1 MQQNP
6 LTEPDLPGAPGS
18 DSEPAA
24 EAEAAADLRA
34 AVEAVLMV
42 VDEPVTP
49 EELAGV
55 LEVAVPLVQEVLT
68 ELQREYD
75 GYTGGGPGGTVRSFP
90 SMRGFELRD
99 VAGGWRIYSRAEFAP
114 VVSKFVLGGQS
125 ARLTQ
130 AALETLAVIAYRQP
144 VSRAR
149 VSAIRGVNVDS
160 VVRTLVQRGL
170 IDDAGVEAET
180 GSMMYRTTPYFLERL
195 GLGSLNEL
203 PRLAPHLPGLENLAE
218 FEDTTY

>member
-1 MQQNP
+1 MKQNP
-6 LTEPDLPGAPGS
+6 PAEP
-18 DSEPAA
+18 EPAVPA
-24 EAEAAADLRA
+24 GADGQPQDLRA

-42 VDEPVTP
+42 VDEPVTAA
-49 EELAGV
+49 ELAAV
-55 LEVAVPLVQEVLT
+55 LEVPAARVSAILT

-75 GYTGGGPGGTVRSFP
+75 GYTGGGPGGTVRGFT

-114 VVSKFVLGGQS
+114 AVSKFVLGGQS
-125 ARLTQ
+125 SRLTQ

-170 IDDAGVEAET
+170 IDEAGMEAET

-195 GLGSLNEL
+195 GLGGLDEL

>member
-1 MQQNP
+1 MQPNP
-6 LTEPDLPGAPGS
+6 STNP
-18 DSEPAA
+18 EPAPEPA
-24 EAEAAADLRA
+24 EDAPDLRA

-42 VDEPVTP
+42 VDEPVTAA
-49 EELAGV
+49 ELAAV
-55 LEVAVPLVQEVLT
+55 LEVPAAEVEGILT

-75 GYTGGGPGGTVRSFP
+75 GYTGGGPGGTVRSFT
-90 SMRGFELRD
+90 SKRGFELRD

-125 ARLTQ
+125 SRLTQ

-170 IDDAGVEAET
+170 IDEAGVEAET

-195 GLGSLNEL
+195 GLGDLNEL

>member
-6 LTEPDLPGAPGS
+6 S
-18 DSEPAA
+18 DEPAV
-24 EAEAAADLRA
+24 DVRA

-42 VDEPVTP
+42 IDEPVTAA
-49 EELAGV
+49 ELAGV
-55 LEVAVPLVQEVLT
+55 LDVPAEEVLGVLS

-75 GYTGGGPGGTVRSFP
+75 GYTGGGPGGTVRGFT

-170 IDDAGVEAET
+170 IDEAGVEAET
-180 GSMMYRTTPYFLERL
+180 GSMLDRTTPYFLERL
-195 GLGSLNEL
+195 GLGNLNEL